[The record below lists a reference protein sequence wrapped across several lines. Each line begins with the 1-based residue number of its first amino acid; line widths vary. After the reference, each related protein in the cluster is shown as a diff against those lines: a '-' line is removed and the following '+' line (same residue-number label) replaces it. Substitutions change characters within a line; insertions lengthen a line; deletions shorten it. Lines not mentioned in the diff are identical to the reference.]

1 MSDFLEYIYS
11 WSVLKWVA
19 IVLIAGFIG
28 QFGKML
34 AQVIVRKISLARQK
48 KQEGPSIEPPS
59 LLKDHEEPAFNKQKD
74 VIKTQEGY
82 ADKKALKIAAKE
94 SKKSS
99 KKSK

>member
-1 MSDFLEYIYS
+1 MSDFLEYVFS
-11 WSVLKWVA
+11 WSVLKWIA

-34 AQVIVRKISLARQK
+34 AQVIVRKISLSRQK
-48 KQEGPSIEPPS
+48 KQRGEIIDPP
-59 LLKDHEEPAFNKQKD
+59 LIHQGHEEPAVNQQKD
-74 VIKTQEGY
+74 VVKAQEGY
-82 ADKKALKIAAKE
+82 PGKKALKIAAKE